1 MKKRFFTVGV
11 IFLLFATTTFAQTP
25 RELAE
30 RIGNR
35 IIADTKFEFQQ
46 MPMKLEQEK
55 VTILNFNNLKQF
67 NKNKLCFAT
76 FNLRSKS
83 LHNEVRLACS
93 FDEGELIIRQ
103 KDNVVFRNKS
113 NKKAVVKRRDY
124 ELNELDFYTP
134 LSISDTSTLFTLLFY
149 PKTKNARVYLSF
161 VEKQTNMQSTEV
173 SMGTDIEGVILNKN
187 EPLNLNTFAFRNPLQ
202 PFPTPSVS
210 TLANGNQNR
219 TDWRYYNGT
228 MAIAMHDTWQ
238 YFGIDKFKTY
248 LNNHVEFF
256 INNMPKIKTEREKYG
271 LIESPF
277 SLYFRGMLLDDMGM
291 QTAAVALSNQY
302 TTPKSV
308 LFKKKEDIIA
318 QTLHQIKNNVPTLPD
333 GTFTRVTPDSLTVQS
348 DDLMMG
354 GYAYLRMGLAQYKPE
369 WIAEAAKQSLN
380 FHKYLLDKQ
389 TGLYRH
395 AYSTKTGQQS
405 CCSWARGMGWMMLVN
420 TDLLK
425 NKTPNFETILANY
438 KASCEALLK
447 VQNENGS
454 FNQILTDKTT
464 YLETSATAMFVYA
477 FAEGVNN
484 GWLPKAQYE
493 AAILRGWSYLKTQIQ
508 EDGNVKNIV
517 RGTPILPTAEA
528 YNKQKANTSDPR
540 GLGAMLWVCIAMDR
554 FLK

>member
-1 MKKRFFTVGV
+1 MKKRIFTEGV
-11 IFLLFATTTFAQTP
+11 IFLLFATTIFAQTP

-30 RIGNR
+30 RMGNR
-35 IIADTKFEFQQ
+35 IVADTKFEFELS
-46 MPMKLEQEK
+46 PMKLEQEK
-55 VTILNFNNLKQF
+55 VHIFDFSQLKNYKPNQLYLEQF
-67 NKNKLCFAT
+67 NIEIDKNLVGKKGLSFGLSSTSGMITVNFQLKYGNFSRIRAYKSTKLA
-76 FNLRSKS
+76 S
-83 LHNEVRLACS
+83 
-93 FDEGELIIRQ
+93 
-103 KDNVVFRNKS
+103 
-113 NKKAVVKRRDY
+113 VKRIDY
-124 ELNELDFYTP
+124 DLIEFDTTKLIVFDTTHAV
-134 LSISDTSTLFTLLFY
+134 LSILFAPDTAIES
-149 PKTKNARVYLSF
+149 RVYLGVFDENKTMLSGL
-161 VEKQTNMQSTEV
+161 KITP
-173 SMGTDIEGVILNKN
+173 TDTAAWK
-187 EPLNLNTFAFRNPLQ
+187 
-202 PFPTPSVS
+202 PTPSVS

-228 MAIAMHDTWQ
+228 MAIALHDTWQ

-256 INNMPKIKTEREKYG
+256 INNMPKIRAEREKYG

-318 QTLHQIKNNVPTLPD
+318 QTLHRIKNNVPTLPD

-354 GYAYLRMGLAQYKPE
+354 GYAYLRMGLAQNKPE

-395 AYSTKTGQQS
+395 AYSSKTGQQS

-420 TDLLK
+420 AGLLK
-425 NKTPNFETILANY
+425 NKTPQYDAILKNFQ
-438 KASCEALLK
+438 ASCAALLK
-447 VQNENGS
+447 VQNDNGS

-464 YLETSATAMFVYA
+464 YLETSATAIFVYA

-493 AAILRGWSYLKTQIQ
+493 TAILRGWSYLKTQIQ

-540 GLGAMLWVCIAMDR
+540 GLGAMLWVCQAMDR